1 MNAQQALQVSIICGN
16 EIKFAK
22 ANEIILE
29 NILELIDRIIR
40 CTGCLGSFLPEYSN
54 AHMGL
59 MQHGDIICSIPD
71 SQTHSAF
78 SLFYRFHHRSLSIKK
93 VRLAPWVLTR
103 GEQPVPFVR
112 AKFGSI

>member
-29 NILELIDRIIR
+29 NILELIDRIIS
-40 CTGCLGSFLPEYSN
+40 CTGCLGSFLSEYSN

-78 SLFYRFHHRSLSIKK
+78 SLF
-93 VRLAPWVLTR
+93 
-103 GEQPVPFVR
+103 
-112 AKFGSI
+112 